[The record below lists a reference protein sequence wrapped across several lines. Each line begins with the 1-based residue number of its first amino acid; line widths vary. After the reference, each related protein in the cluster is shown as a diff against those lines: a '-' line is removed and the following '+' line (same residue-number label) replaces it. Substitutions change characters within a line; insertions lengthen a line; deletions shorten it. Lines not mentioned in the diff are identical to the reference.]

1 MTEETKFYLYTL
13 KSKSMLQFIKI
24 QNNKLCEL
32 NKLFWLKE
40 VDVNF
45 NNKESK
51 TLKIPLKQTLCK
63 SKN

>member
-1 MTEETKFYLYTL
+1 
-13 KSKSMLQFIKI
+13 MLQFIKI